1 MMSLQLKRV
10 AQICSM
16 SLLMAAC
23 GDGDDVP
30 ERPIAGPGMMDAG
43 SWDAGP
49 LDARAAEAGGGDA
62 AATGH
67 E

>member
-1 MMSLQLKRV
+1 MFVPLKRV
-10 AQICSM
+10 AQICLM

-30 ERPIAGPGMMDAG
+30 ERPIGAPGMMDAG

-49 LDARAAEAGGGDA
+49 LDAHVSEAGARDA
-62 AATGH
+62 SGAGNP
-67 E
+67 